1 MRTTFLSTTHRAL
14 CVTGN
19 PHRRRALR
27 RTLQA
32 VGSAVDF
39 TEAAEV
45 PTWAGP
51 KPDLLV
57 LDRDAR
63 RDLDLQRLGEQF
75 GESTKIVV
83 LGESLDDASTVS
95 LLRQHSL
102 DHLIADSEDPDD
114 AELVI
119 TTVKLLR
126 NDIFGLEKYLAWGV
140 MVHERDI
147 AGYTDKRAVLLE
159 VAEYA
164 KEAGARRQTIAR
176 IESVADELLMNALYD
191 APAVRYGVRARVG
204 ERARSGLG
212 PLGKE
217 TAKLRYACDGRYFA
231 LSVRD
236 NYGELTKEAILDNLS
251 RARAERGNPRSGSDD
266 GEGAGLGLYFI
277 LSAVTRFIANI
288 QPGIATEV
296 VCLFDLKATG
306 REVEAC
312 ARSLHIFTTSGPDDD
327 ARLDAPT
334 DPATAPT
341 AREPSSTPRS

>member
-1 MRTTFLSTTHRAL
+1 MANTHRAL

-39 TEAAEV
+39 TEAAGV
-45 PTWAGP
+45 SGWTGP

-57 LDRDAR
+57 LDKDAR
-63 RDLDLQRLGEQF
+63 KDLDLARLGEQF

-102 DHLIADSEDPDD
+102 DHLIADADDPDD

-119 TTVKLLR
+119 TTVKLVR

-140 MVHERDI
+140 MVHEKDI
-147 AGYTDKRAVLLE
+147 GGYTDKRGVLLE
-159 VAEYA
+159 IAEYA
-164 KEAGARRQTIAR
+164 KEAGARRQAVAR

-191 APAVRYGVRARVG
+191 APAVRYGVRARIG
-204 ERARSGLG
+204 ERARAGLG
-212 PLGKE
+212 PLGNE
-217 TAKLRYACDGRYFA
+217 HAKVRYACDGRYFA

-236 NYGELTKEAILDNLS
+236 NYGELTKEAILDNLA
-251 RARAERGNPRSGSDD
+251 RARAERGSPRIASGE

-288 QPGIATEV
+288 QPGVATEV
-296 VCLFDLKATG
+296 VCLFDIKATG
-306 REVEAC
+306 RESDAC
-312 ARSLHIFTTSGPDDD
+312 ARSLHIFTTTGDPPA
-327 ARLDAPT
+327 ARLDGGDNPASVPT
-334 DPATAPT
+334 LRDPAAK
-341 AREPSSTPRS
+341 PRS

>member
-1 MRTTFLSTTHRAL
+1 LANTHRAL

-39 TEAAEV
+39 ADAQAV
-45 PTWAGP
+45 LTWAGP

-57 LDRDAR
+57 LDKDAHK
-63 RDLDLQRLGEQF
+63 DLDVKSLGEQF

-95 LLRQHSL
+95 LLRQNSL
-102 DHLIADSEDPDD
+102 DHLIADADDPDD

-140 MVHERDI
+140 MVHEQDI
-147 AGYTDKRAVLLE
+147 AGYSDKREVLVE
-159 VAEYA
+159 IAEYA
-164 KEAGARRQTIAR
+164 KEAGARRQAVAR

-191 APAVRYGVRARVG
+191 APAVRYGVRARIG
-204 ERARSGLG
+204 ERARAGLG
-212 PLGKE
+212 PLGSE
-217 TAKLRYACDGRYFA
+217 RAKLRYACDGRYFA

-236 NYGELTKEAILDNLS
+236 NYGELTKEAILDNLA
-251 RARAERGNPRSGSDD
+251 RARAERGSPRITESE

-288 QPGIATEV
+288 QPGVATEV
-296 VCLFDLKATG
+296 VCLFDIKATG
-306 REVEAC
+306 RESDAC
-312 ARSLHIFTTSGPDDD
+312 AKSLHIFTTAGESQIG
-327 ARLDAPT
+327 RLDSEN
-334 DPATAPT
+334 PATAPT
-341 AREPSSTPRS
+341 VRDPSTKPRS

>member
-1 MRTTFLSTTHRAL
+1 
-14 CVTGN
+14 
-19 PHRRRALR
+19 
-27 RTLQA
+27 
-32 VGSAVDF
+32 VDF
-39 TEAAEV
+39 TDAADV
-45 PTWAGP
+45 SAWTGP

-63 RDLDLQRLGEQF
+63 RDLDLTRVGEQF
-75 GESTKIVV
+75 GEDTKIVV
-83 LGESLDDASTVS
+83 LGESLDDAGTVA

-102 DHLIADSEDPDD
+102 DHVIADADEPDD

-119 TTVKLLR
+119 TTVKLVR
-126 NDIFGLEKYLAWGV
+126 GDIFGLEKYLAWGV
-140 MVHERDI
+140 LVHEKEI

-164 KEAGARRQTIAR
+164 KEAGARRQAIAR

-191 APAVRYGVRARVG
+191 APAVRYGVRARIG
-204 ERARSGLG
+204 ERARAGLG
-212 PLGKE
+212 PIGNE
-217 TAKLRYACDGRYFA
+217 SAKLRYACDGRYFA

-236 NYGELTKEAILDNLS
+236 NYGELTKEAILDNLA
-251 RARAERGNPRSGSDD
+251 RARAERGSPRSGGEN

-306 REVEAC
+306 RESDAC
-312 ARSLHIFTTSGPDDD
+312 ARSLHIFTTSGDTRRE
-327 ARLDAPT
+327 RLDAG
-334 DPATAPT
+334 DNPAFAQTLPLPGT
-341 AREPSSTPRS
+341 PSRS